1 MTGSTIAEGLL
12 EHWSESLASFVLVM
26 PNDMRRILAELD
38 PELALQEAR
47 G

>member
-1 MTGSTIAEGLL
+1 
-12 EHWSESLASFVLVM
+12 VM